1 MAGSV
6 NRAFIVGNLGIDPE
20 IRGLPSGQKV
30 ANLSVATNET
40 WSDRATG
47 ERKERKERTE
57 WHRVSVFNQNEVQ
70 YAEQYLRKGDN
81 VYIQGRVETQK
92 WQDQS
97 GADRY
102 TTEIVVPPIG
112 GELIGLSR
120 RSGGPDAESDRDIG
134 GFPPNE
140 DGNDVIP
147 F

>member
-20 IRGLPSGQKV
+20 IRDLPSGQKV
-30 ANLSVATNET
+30 ANLSVATSET

-47 ERKERKERTE
+47 ERKERTE
-57 WHRVSVFNQNEVQ
+57 WHRVSVFNQNAVQ
-70 YAEQYLRKGDN
+70 YAEQYLRKGDK
-81 VYIQGRVETQK
+81 VYVQGRVETRK

-97 GADRY
+97 GAERY
-102 TTEIVVPPIG
+102 STEVVVPPIG
-112 GELIGLSR
+112 GELMGLSS
-120 RSGGPDAESDRDIG
+120 RSGGPNADGDRDVG
-134 GFPPNE
+134 SFPPID